1 MDGRRPLRHRRPSG
15 ARRRA
20 ATDAAGD
27 GINLQR
33 AHASRAT
40 RPGIIAVAD
49 TMRAV
54 VIERIGP
61 PDVLAATT
69 LPTPAPGPGEVLVAV
84 QAAAVNAIDWKTRA
98 GRGVLLGGFPAVLG
112 WDVSGEVVAQGP
124 VANRFAPGEPVFGM
138 LRFPQLAGTY
148 AEFVTA
154 PEAQLAPRP
163 SDLSPV
169 AAAGTM
175 CALTAWE
182 SLFDHGGL
190 RAGQRVLI
198 HGGAGGVGH
207 VAVELARSVDAE
219 VIATASPRNVDFLL
233 DLGAAAVVDY
243 GSTDLE
249 QAATDVD
256 LVLDTRGGQDFH
268 RLLPTLRPGGTI
280 VTLLGETP
288 DQRTAAAARD
298 VRVAH
303 TYVAPHEARLAK
315 LGAAIGDG
323 RVRLNIDATF
333 TLDQAAEAHELGE
346 QGHVRGLLALT
357 ID

>member
-1 MDGRRPLRHRRPSG
+1 M
-15 ARRRA
+15 
-20 ATDAAGD
+20 
-27 GINLQR
+27 N
-33 AHASRAT
+33 
-40 RPGIIAVAD
+40 AVAD
-49 TMRAV
+49 PMRAV

-98 GRGVLLGGFPAVLG
+98 GRGVSLGEFPALLG
-112 WDVSGEVVAQGP
+112 WDVSGEVVARGP
-124 VANRFAPGEPVFGM
+124 VANRFAPGDPVFGM
-138 LRFPQLAGTY
+138 LRFPRLAGTY

-154 PEAQLAPRP
+154 PEAELAPRP

-175 CALTAWE
+175 CGLTAWE

-190 RAGQRVLI
+190 QAGQRVLV

-207 VAVELARSVDAE
+207 VAVQLARSVDAE
-219 VIATASPRNVDFLL
+219 VIATASPRNADFLH
-233 DLGAAAVVDY
+233 DLGAVDVVDY

-249 QAATDVD
+249 KTATGVD

-268 RLLPTLRPGGTI
+268 RLLPTLRSGGTI
-280 VTLLGETP
+280 VTLLGEAP
-288 DQRTAAAARD
+288 DHRIAAAARD

-303 TYVAPHEARLAK
+303 THVAPHKARLAE

-323 RVRLNIDATF
+323 RVRLNVDAMF
-333 TLDQAAEAHELGE
+333 TLDQAAAAHELGE

-357 ID
+357 VD